1 MLNHHVLVNN
11 NQMQSFQPFV
21 TKMSNIV
28 TTSEITKVMIEPTNY
43 PNQAGKYRTPVFIG
57 D

>member
-43 PNQAGKYRTPVFIG
+43 PNQAGKYRTPGFIG
-57 D
+57 N